1 MENIDENKNME
12 NGKKV
17 ERMKAEL
24 EWKDENGKDWNKE
37 KDWIYF
43 RLEMRY

>member
-17 ERMKAEL
+17 EGMKAEL
-24 EWKDENGKDWNKE
+24 EWKDENIKRGEFILKG
-37 KDWIYF
+37 
-43 RLEMRY
+43 